1 MKTRFDWNDMRYFLE
16 VARLG
21 TLSGAARSLGTDHA
35 TVARRMIALEK
46 ALSQTLFHRSPLGY
60 MLTPNGE
67 ALLPLAEEM
76 EAQALEAMSRMGRP
90 EHGLAGTVRLVTPEG
105 FGNHFLSYH
114 LAAFAAEFPRLQL
127 ELVTIQQILS
137 LSQREGDIAVTL
149 SPPRTGRFVVG
160 KLTDYYLKLYANRSY
175 LDTAEAVTRR
185 RDLGSHAFIGYVD
198 ELIFAKELDYLGE
211 VVPGLRARLQ
221 CSSLFAQMVATR
233 AGLGICVLPIYI
245 GGPDAA
251 LAEVLGGE
259 LVLKRSYWVST
270 HEEMSNMPRI
280 RAVWRFLERICR
292 EEPNF
297 RAPD

>member
-1 MKTRFDWNDMRYFLE
+1 MRFDWNDMRYFLE

-21 TLSGAARSLGTDHA
+21 TLSSAARMLGTDHA
-35 TVARRMIALEK
+35 TVARRVMALEK

-90 EHGLAGTVRLVTPEG
+90 EHGLAGTVRMVTPEG
-105 FGNHFLSYH
+105 FGNHFLSHH
-114 LAAFAAEFPRLQL
+114 LDAFAAEFPRLQL

-160 KLTDYYLKLYANRSY
+160 KLTDYYLKLYANPSY
-175 LDTAEAVTRR
+175 LDRAETIARR

-211 VVPGLRARLQ
+211 VVSGLRAKLQ
-221 CSSLFAQMVATR
+221 CSSLFAQVVATR
-233 AGLGICVLPIYI
+233 AGLGICVLPTYI
-245 GGPDAA
+245 GGPDDR
-251 LAEVLGGE
+251 LVEVLGGD
-259 LVLKRSYWVST
+259 LLLKRSYWVSA

-292 EEPNF
+292 DEPHF
-297 RAPD
+297 RAPE